1 MTFKKKY
8 NLDCHLSTRT
18 HKENLGNRN
27 DELTEESDCDQTQ
40 CEESTPIKKAKHGHN
55 TDLENMLELLRN
67 QLAEKDRL
75 IAEKNEMIEFMK
87 NQVAEKDSQ
96 IRTLLDRSPVV
107 QQVSSR
113 TQIDE
118 VKPRLTLEYLQKN
131 HTNVKSFDEIVEMCK
146 KPRCNEYIEEI
157 DGKLSLSKN
166 VDGDDFNVNASDS
179 VDVSLKILKNVFDSL
194 EFDAIPIVVNN
205 ERLHTFFLHV
215 DGKWQQPNEEVTRE
229 HVKKLTAEIAQ
240 IQIRASDKAFDR
252 IKSKRTRD
260 ERDVWIANT
269 IGHLMCIL
277 DEIRLNRVLV
287 KLTTVAPSKKH
298 LNLS

>member
-1 MTFKKKY
+1 M
-8 NLDCHLSTRT
+8 
-18 HKENLGNRN
+18 
-27 DELTEESDCDQTQ
+27 
-40 CEESTPIKKAKHGHN
+40 IV
-55 TDLENMLELLRN
+55 
-67 QLAEKDRL
+67 
-75 IAEKNEMIEFMK
+75 EKNEMIEFMK

-166 VDGDDFNVNASDS
+166 VDGDDFNVNVDASDS
-179 VDVSLKILKNVFDSL
+179 VDISLKILKNVFNSL

-215 DGKWQQPNEEVTRE
+215 DGKWQQPSEEVTRE
-229 HVKKLTAEIAQ
+229 HVKKLTAVIAQ
-240 IQIRASDKAFDR
+240 IQIRASEKAFDR

-260 ERDVWIANT
+260 ERDVWISKT
-269 IGHLMCIL
+269 RGHLMCIL
-277 DEIRLNRVLV
+277 YESRLNRVLV